1 MNQMRWMLMA
11 AAMLFAV
18 LMTGCASVQNNYLT
32 CQDFAA
38 VLARHQI
45 PVTKM
50 QPLNPEVLRASEG
63 MAFEI
68 AGQDIG
74 VYKFN
79 QDQNLRA
86 KRLAQIKKSGCI
98 FLLGCKYPTL
108 IHGSFILIGYE
119 KSKYRN
125 QIIEAFQ
132 EFE

>member
-1 MNQMRWMLMA
+1 MKQMRWMMIVTGLMLGA
-11 AAMLFAV
+11 L
-18 LMTGCASVQNNYLT
+18 LTGCVSVKNNYLT
-32 CQDFAA
+32 CKDFAT
-38 VLARHQI
+38 VLAKHQI

-50 QPLNPEVLRASEG
+50 QPLNPDVLRASEG

-79 QDQNLRA
+79 QDQNIRQ
-86 KRLAQIKKSGCI
+86 KRLEQIKKSNCI
-98 FLLGCKYPTL
+98 YLLGCKYPTL

-125 QIIEAFQ
+125 QIIEAFF